1 MMSDD
6 NLNPEDSSLEKM
18 AKALEEA
25 DETLRHRFDRS
36 LSADELLSDR
46 WERAHRLGFGP
57 RASMY
62 GSALVY
68 GDVTVGADTWIG
80 PWVLLDGSGGSL
92 TIGSF
97 CSISAGVQIYTHD
110 TVGWAV
116 SGGLINRR
124 TGPVSIG
131 ANCYIGP
138 QSIVAAGVEIG
149 AGSIVGANSFVN
161 DSIPESVFVAGSPAR
176 PVGWVSVDGTVV
188 RIE

>member
-1 MMSDD
+1 MSGD
-6 NLNPEDSSLEKM
+6 NLSPEDSILEM
-18 AKALEEA
+18 VSRALEEA
-25 DETLRHRFDRS
+25 DETLRQTFDRS
-36 LSADELLSDR
+36 LSADELVSDR
-46 WERAHRLGFGP
+46 WERAHRLGFGS
-57 RASMY
+57 RASVY

-68 GDVTVGADTWIG
+68 GDVTVGQDTWIG

-92 TIGSF
+92 TVGSF

-138 QSIVAAGVEIG
+138 QSIVAADVEIG
-149 AGSIVGANSFVN
+149 AGSIVGANSFV
-161 DSIPESVFVAGSPAR
+161 SESVPESAFVAGSPAR
-176 PVGWVSVDGTVV
+176 LIGRVTVDGNVV